1 MDTVYVGDTEIRI
14 LPDPDGGQQTIRV
27 QSTPLGELLA
37 RTLLQGIASPPL
49 VRLSAHDEVAPD
61 DEGFYLLAH
70 TPEMDARVCALIE
83 LFVSMRYNHPQ
94 LLQLS
99 LFTGAGLADVCLP
112 PLQEV
117 LP

>member
-1 MDTVYVGDTEIRI
+1 MNTLYVGDTEIRI
-14 LPDPDGGQQTIRV
+14 LPDLDGGQQSIRV

-37 RTLLQGIASPPL
+37 QTLLQGAASPSL
-49 VRLSAHDEVAPD
+49 VPD

-83 LFVSMRYNHPQ
+83 LFVGMRYSHPR

-99 LFTGAGLADVCLP
+99 LFTAAGLADVCLP
-112 PLQEV
+112 RQEV
-117 LP
+117 RP